1 MEFGDSLRDLPI
13 DALTDTGEKLRY
25 GHLEDDL
32 KGKRRPKRRK
42 PTPLFIPGK
51 LRTVFSAQQ
60 ERDLTL
66 REA

>member
-1 MEFGDSLRDLPI
+1 MKFVDSLGDLPI
-13 DALTDTGEKLRY
+13 DAFTDTGEKFPYR
-25 GHLEDDL
+25 HLEDRF
-32 KGKRRPKRRK
+32 KRKRRPKRRK

-60 ERDLTL
+60 ESNLTL